1 MSEHIL
7 RDEFNSWADAGRG
20 ERMARGHRVATEQAI
35 ELLDVQNDHRALD
48 LGCGIGWAVR
58 LMAAKCA
65 AGEAVGIDV
74 SDKMIER
81 ARGSAENPPN
91 VRFEV
96 ASAEHLPFDDAYFDR
111 VISVESLYYYDD
123 PKVALLEV
131 ARVTRPGGRLAV
143 LVDFYAENV
152 ESHHWADDI
161 AVPMHLLATREY
173 QGLLAGAGFGSVEAR
188 RLFDPSPLPARDAF
202 EPTWGFQTWEQLAR
216 YREEGSLFVMGTR
229 NP

>member
-1 MSEHIL
+1 MSERTL

-20 ERMARGHRVATEQAI
+20 ERMARGHRPATEQAI
-35 ELLDVQNDHRALD
+35 ALLDVAEGHRALD

-58 LMAAKCA
+58 LMAARCA

-81 ARGSAENPPN
+81 ARASADNPSN

-96 ASAEHLPFDDAYFDR
+96 ATAERLPFDDAYFDR

-123 PKVALLEV
+123 PKAALAEV
-131 ARVTRPGGRLAV
+131 ARVTKPGGRLAV

-152 ESHHWADDI
+152 ESHHWADEI
-161 AVPMHLLATREY
+161 AVPMHLLSTREY
-173 QGLLAGAGFGSVEAR
+173 QALMTGAGFGSFEVR

-202 EPTWGFQTWEQLAR
+202 EPTWGFRTWEQLAR
-216 YREEGSLFVMGTR
+216 YREEGTLFVMATR